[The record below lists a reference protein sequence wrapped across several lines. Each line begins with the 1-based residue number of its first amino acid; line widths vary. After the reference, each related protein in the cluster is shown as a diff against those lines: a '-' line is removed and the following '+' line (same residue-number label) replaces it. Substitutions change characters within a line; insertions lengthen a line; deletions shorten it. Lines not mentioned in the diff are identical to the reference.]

1 MSTTTDQIAVAK
13 KVLGLI
19 DLTSLND
26 DDTDADIKS
35 LCATA
40 VTQYG
45 NVAAVC
51 IYSRFVPLA
60 KKVLKNSK
68 IKIATVTNFPHGS
81 HDLDLA
87 LFETELAIKRGANEV
102 DIVFPYHELIS
113 GHFDIAAK
121 MIKKA
126 KKICGKKI
134 LKVIIESGELK
145 TKALIR
151 QAAEIS
157 IANGADFIKTSTG
170 KVTVNAT
177 LEATKIMLRTIKAS
191 GKKCGFKAAGG
202 VKTVEQ
208 AAEYLE
214 LTANIMGE
222 KWITPKNFRFGA
234 SSLLNNVLS
243 ILNNNQSE
251 IQTSGY

>member
-1 MSTTTDQIAVAK
+1 MSTTTNQIAVAK

-26 DDTDADIKS
+26 NDTDVEIKN
-35 LCATA
+35 LCASA

-45 NVAAVC
+45 NVAAIC
-51 IYSRFVPLA
+51 IYSRFIPLA
-60 KKVLKNSK
+60 KKLLKNSK

-81 HDLDLA
+81 HDLDMAML
-87 LFETELAIKRGANEV
+87 ETELAIKRGASEV
-102 DIVFPYHELIS
+102 DIVFPYHELIA
-113 GHFDIAAK
+113 GRFDIAAK
-121 MIKKA
+121 MIKEA
-126 KKICGKKI
+126 KKICGKKK

-145 TKALIR
+145 TKQLIR

-170 KVTVNAT
+170 KVAVNAT
-177 LEATKIMLRTIKAS
+177 LEATEIMLRTIKAS

-208 AAEYLE
+208 AAKYLE
-214 LTANIMGE
+214 LTAKIMGDR
-222 KWITPKNFRFGA
+222 WITAKNFRFGA
-234 SSLLNNVLS
+234 SSLLNNVISVLKG
-243 ILNNNQSE
+243 NEKGAQK
-251 IQTSGY
+251 TGY